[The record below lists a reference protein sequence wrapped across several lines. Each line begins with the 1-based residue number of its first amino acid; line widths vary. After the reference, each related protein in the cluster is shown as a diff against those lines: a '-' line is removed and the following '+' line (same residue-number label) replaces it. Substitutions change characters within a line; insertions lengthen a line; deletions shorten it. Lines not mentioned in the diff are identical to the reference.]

1 MFNHAEK
8 MAMSGTQTDPAKP
21 GPSLTE
27 AVDEVRGIFPS
38 DSALQDAISRLS
50 MAGFDRADIS
60 IPDAAPTSA
69 AAATPDQ
76 GAENPNTEDDSRQ
89 ARTLHTS
96 MAASVGAMAAAG
108 VVIAT
113 GGAALPAVVAAVA
126 GGAGL
131 GAITQGVTGAADA
144 VQHGTREEAAS
155 RGELVLSVRLRDP
168 AQRSAAENAMGQAG
182 ATRVIGGGSRPGTT
196 APG

>member
-1 MFNHAEK
+1 
-8 MAMSGTQTDPAKP
+8 MSGTQTDPASP
-21 GPSLTE
+21 GPGLPE
-27 AVDEVRGIFPS
+27 AVDEVRGLFPS

-60 IPDAAPTSA
+60 IPDAAPTTTA
-69 AAATPDQ
+69 AVTPDQ

-113 GGAALPAVVAAVA
+113 GGAALPAVAAAVA

-131 GAITQGVTGAADA
+131 GAVTQGITGATDA
-144 VQHGTREEAAS
+144 AQHGSREQAAS
-155 RGELVLSVRLRDP
+155 RGELALSVRLTSP
-168 AQRSAAENAMGQAG
+168 AKRTAAEEAMRQAG
-182 ATRVIGGGSRPGTT
+182 ATQVTSGSRAPRAATIVSGT
-196 APG
+196 